1 VFEWLKRFSERREAV
16 EDDERHGGQI
26 TMKTD
31 ENVEKERTLV
41 RTDCS

>member
-1 VFEWLKRFSERREAV
+1 VFEWCKRFSEGREAV
-16 EDDERHGGQI
+16 EDERRGGQI
-26 TMKTD
+26 TVKTD